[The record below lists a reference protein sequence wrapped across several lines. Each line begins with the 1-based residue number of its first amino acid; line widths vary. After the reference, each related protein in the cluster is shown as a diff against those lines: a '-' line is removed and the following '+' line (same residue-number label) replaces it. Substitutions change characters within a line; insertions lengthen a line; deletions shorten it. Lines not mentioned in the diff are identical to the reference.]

1 LSLLTPEDIQTAALP
16 RATIR
21 GYDRRSTDDL
31 LRRIAS
37 DTRALLDE
45 RCLLEEEVRRL
56 KEELTQRERVM
67 EMQETAKRE
76 CDLILKK
83 ARRQADK
90 ILDTAAKETVARV
103 EALKRVEE
111 VHGLVRVEL
120 RTLLGAMLEALNA
133 PSDVVRE
140 SLKNPRLAEDLQ
152 RITRAAFEASAVAAP
167 DISAES
173 EVDESVE
180 EDLSAPKTSR
190 LVERVTGWTPS
201 TGWVAAR
208 RNPAQ
213 ASGHPAC

>member
-1 LSLLTPEDIQTAALP
+1 
-16 RATIR
+16 
-21 GYDRRSTDDL
+21 

-37 DTRALLDE
+37 DIRALLDE
-45 RCLLEEEVRRL
+45 RCLLEEELRRL
-56 KEELTQRERVM
+56 KEDLTQSELTQSERVR
-67 EMQETAKRE
+67 EVQETAKRE

-90 ILDTAAKETVARV
+90 IRATAAKETVARV
-103 EALKRVEE
+103 AALKRVEE
-111 VHGLVRVEL
+111 VQGLVRVEL

-140 SLKNPRLAEDLQ
+140 SLKNPRLAADLQ

-173 EVDESVE
+173 GVDLGEAVE

-190 LVERVTGWTPS
+190 LVERVTGWTAS
-201 TGWVAAR
+201 TG
-208 RNPAQ
+208 
-213 ASGHPAC
+213 GG